1 MSQPTEMTEAA
12 EIKEKLIQQLYSPVQ
27 WEETVA
33 KND

>member
-1 MSQPTEMTEAA
+1 MSSATEMTDAA

-27 WEETVA
+27 WEETCS